1 AFAFP
6 VLLVVVF
13 GRIPLGRTLD
23 RGDCLLSFM
32 FGIPAG
38 DGRFGLGA
46 LRVAQREDGAAVL
59 RADIVAL
66 PVELGGIMSA
76 KEDIEHFGIR
86 DHAGIVGHADRLGMA
101 SRAAAHLLVGGVR

>member
-1 AFAFP
+1 
-6 VLLVVVF
+6 
-13 GRIPLGRTLD
+13 
-23 RGDCLLSFM
+23 
-32 FGIPAG
+32 
-38 DGRFGLGA
+38 
-46 LRVAQREDGAAVL
+46 EDGAAVL

-101 SRAAAHLLVGGVR
+101 SRAAAHLLVGGVRHRSADVAAFDFAHSDHVAKYCLGAPEAPAGEDCRLFGHCPFSFAG

>member
-1 AFAFP
+1 
-6 VLLVVVF
+6 
-13 GRIPLGRTLD
+13 
-23 RGDCLLSFM
+23 M

-46 LRVAQREDGAAVL
+46 LCVAQREDGAAVL

-101 SRAAAHLLVGGVR
+101 SRAAAHLLVDRKSTRLNSSHVKISYAVFC